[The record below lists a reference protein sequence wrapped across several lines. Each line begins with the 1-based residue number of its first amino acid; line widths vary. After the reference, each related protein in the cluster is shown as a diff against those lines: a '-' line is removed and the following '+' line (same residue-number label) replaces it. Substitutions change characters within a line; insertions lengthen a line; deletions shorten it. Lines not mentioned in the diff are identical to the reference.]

1 MPADTG
7 CECKIGPLAAAR
19 STRKARRKRLRF
31 RGDKPTDNGDNG
43 QDIRARQISSGESSV
58 IVSRKAL
65 LLMAVAAVA
74 LPSSSARAQW
84 WSRAPADF
92 EACADVA
99 EKATTKEARISGLSE
114 CHSKF
119 AGRRKPGGGYAYFD
133 FMQNRSFDIA
143 GPNPTPEEQRHID
156 EQYTAFLDR
165 ERQSRIASEL
175 AAKNHSSSNS
185 SNSNFRSAMR
195 SPPRRHPRP
204 PSHGLA
210 QLWRWRLRACRRLPP
225 ACQSPAREPRAARVS
240 PFRAS
245 GRAFRMGSTI

>member
-1 MPADTG
+1 MDR
-7 CECKIGPLAAAR
+7 E
-19 STRKARRKRLRF
+19 F
-31 RGDKPTDNGDNG
+31 
-43 QDIRARQISSGESSV
+43 ARQISSGESSV
-58 IVSRKAL
+58 IASRKAL
-65 LLMAVAAVA
+65 LLMAVLLMALVAVA

-92 EACADVA
+92 EACADAA

-143 GPNPTPEEQRHID
+143 GPNPTPEEQRYID

-175 AAKNHSSSNS
+175 AAKKQQQQQQQVSLGNE
-185 SNSNFRSAMR
+185 RPAAPA
-195 SPPRRHPRP
+195 PPPAKPQARASLPLAAASMPPTVASVSKPRP
-204 PSHGLA
+204 KAAACARHSFSCEWP
-210 QLWRWRLRACRRLPP
+210 RLSDGINDLKKLFGATPP
-225 ACQSPAREPRAARVS
+225 KAKRS
-240 PFRAS
+240 
-245 GRAFRMGSTI
+245 